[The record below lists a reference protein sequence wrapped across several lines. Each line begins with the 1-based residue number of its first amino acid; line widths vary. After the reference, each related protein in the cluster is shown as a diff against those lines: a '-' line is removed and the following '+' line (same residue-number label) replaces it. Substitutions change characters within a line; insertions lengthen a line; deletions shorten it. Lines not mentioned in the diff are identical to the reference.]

1 MFTEMNVTPTVQS
14 ILELLARDPMKQF
27 YQREIAKEAKI
38 SVGAANKLLDELVRQ
53 ELIIL
58 EKRGKMFFYRINLR
72 SPVARQFKILF
83 NIMLLDVLVKALR
96 DHCKRIVLFG
106 SCADGTDVK
115 ESDIDLFVLTQEKG
129 FVLKT
134 INKYERGITRR
145 IAPIVLT
152 IIEWTNLKRKDKSL
166 YDNISKGLILWEE
179 E

>member
-1 MFTEMNVTPTVQS
+1 MFTMMNVTPTIQS

-38 SVGAANKLLDELVRQ
+38 SVGAANKLLDELVKQ

-58 EKRGKMFFYRINLR
+58 EKRGKMFFYRINLK

-83 NIMLLDVLVKALR
+83 NIMLLDGLVKTVK

-115 ESDIDLFVLTQEKG
+115 ESDIDIFVLTQEKD
-129 FVLKT
+129 FVTKT
-134 INKYERGITRR
+134 INKYEKEIRRR
-145 IAPIVLT
+145 IAPIVLNT
-152 IIEWTNLKRKDKSL
+152 IEWTNMKRKDRSL
-166 YDNISKGLILWEE
+166 HDNISKGLVLWEE